1 MRLRQVCGQ
10 SPQAGRAEAGATER
24 ATQERIRAELPR
36 NEHAVI
42 HIGYIVENVVRNIPS
57 FSHLLFTADGN
68 WWVPDGQVPPQVP
81 FPDTHILPAEEAGEI
96 LLHPDPPSSA
106 VDFVPPAPQVVVDG
120 GAPVHCSQV
129 PAQPEQAVKGPATL

>member
-1 MRLRQVCGQ
+1 M
-10 SPQAGRAEAGATER
+10 AGYRRRRTKVKVANF
-24 ATQERIRAELPR
+24 ELSR

-42 HIGYIVENVVRNIPS
+42 HIEYIVENVVRNMLS